1 MNADLFAEVQGA
13 LDREFF
19 VDVLREIIE
28 IPTEVPLGPNTLID
42 ADHPKLVEYVQDVLR
57 PIMEDAGIYNI
68 LEMPL
73 NQVVVKMGSG
83 ISGESL
89 LIQAY
94 TPTQHQNLMRDP
106 FIARIA
112 CVPELEGDE
121 REGDSPEGGAP
132 HASHEPAIFGQGVS
146 QNKVHQAAMITVL
159 KAFVESEVPLEGTL
173 YFAINNEG
181 RSSHHC
187 SEAIIAH
194 LHPKPRYGILL
205 TGTGMNITVAN
216 RGRVDVYVHV
226 RGKAA
231 HSSTPWL
238 GHSAIDGANEVIN
251 RIRAMR
257 FSKTHPNLGG
267 QHAVPY
273 QVVYSPVAP
282 HTLPDYA
289 RISVDRRLLPGDDV
303 VEAVNEVRAAIGD
316 ISPFGVEV
324 EGGVHMLP
332 AEVDPGSPVVQRL
345 RESNVQVRGVEPEL
359 LSIPGAFDAGGLC
372 AMGIPTVMW
381 GASGGDGLLGD
392 DWVTLKDGWDEVV
405 TLCDLIANWLG

>member
-1 MNADLFAEVQGA
+1 MNADAVARVEDY

-19 VDVLREIIE
+19 IDILREIIE
-28 IPTEVPLGPNTLID
+28 IPTEVPLGPETLMD
-42 ADHPKLVEYVQDVLR
+42 ADHPKLVDYVQNVLR
-57 PIMEDAGIYNI
+57 PIMEDAGIYQVF
-68 LEMPL
+68 EMPL

-83 ISGESL
+83 NSGESL

-112 CVPELEGDE
+112 CVGGSGGGEAPEDPQVGEGARTAD
-121 REGDSPEGGAP
+121 
-132 HASHEPAIFGQGVS
+132 EPAIFGQGVS

-159 KAFVESEVPLEGTL
+159 KALVDSGAQLEGIL

-187 SEAIIAH
+187 SEAIISR
-194 LHPKPRYGILL
+194 LDPKPQFGILL
-205 TGTGMNITVAN
+205 VGTGMNITVAN

-226 RGKAA
+226 RGRAA

-251 RIRAMR
+251 RIRAME
-257 FSKTHPNLGG
+257 FTATHPTLGG

-289 RISVDRRLLPGDDV
+289 RITVDRRLLPGDDIT
-303 VEAVNEVRAAIGD
+303 EAVNEIRAAIGD
-316 ISPFGVEV
+316 MSPFEVEV
-324 EGGVHMLP
+324 ERGVHMLP
-332 AEVDPGSPVVQRL
+332 AEVDPESPVVQRL
-345 RESNVQVRGVEPEL
+345 RGANVRARGVEPEL
-359 LSIPGAFDAGGLC
+359 RSIPGAFDAGGLC

-381 GASGGDGLLGD
+381 GAAGGDGLLGD
-392 DWVTLKDGWDEVV
+392 DWVTLIDGWNEVR
-405 TLCDLIANWLG
+405 TLADLICSWLG